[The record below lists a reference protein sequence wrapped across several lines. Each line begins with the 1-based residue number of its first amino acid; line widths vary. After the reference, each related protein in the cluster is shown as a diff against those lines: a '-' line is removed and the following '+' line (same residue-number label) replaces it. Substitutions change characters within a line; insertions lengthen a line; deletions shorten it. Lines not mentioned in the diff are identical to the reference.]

1 MKTYMAKPAE
11 VKRKWYLIDATGK
24 PMGRVAT
31 EAAKLLRGKGKTIF
45 TPHVDTGDHVVIIN
59 AAKVRLTGTKP
70 SKKIY
75 RYHTGYPGGLKE
87 INYKTL
93 LAKNPEKAVFK
104 AVEGMIP
111 HNRLGRQ
118 MLKRLRVYRGPS
130 HPHEAQ
136 QPENY
141 TCL

>member
-1 MKTYMAKPAE
+1 MAKPAE

>member
-1 MKTYMAKPAE
+1 MAKPAE

-70 SKKIY
+70 LKKIY

-141 TCL
+141 ICL